1 VTAPIRVAIVGAGVI
16 GANHASAVL
25 RHPRL
30 RIVAL
35 VDPMAAAGRELAAR
49 IAAQTGMEP
58 PRQYGTLAEALA
70 GDRTDLVVLCT
81 PTGLH
86 AGQAA
91 QALDAG
97 RHVVIEKP
105 VDVSLR
111 RARRLADLAAEGESR
126 GLVATVISQHR
137 FDPASRAVAA
147 AVAGGRLGRITS
159 AIASVPWWRSQ
170 RYYDSARWRGTW
182 ELDGGGALMNQGVH
196 MVDLLLWLLGRPR
209 EVSAYTA
216 RLAHDRIEVEDVAV
230 ATLTFA
236 SGALAVLHATTAA
249 YPGLGVRLQ
258 VHGSRGSAVI
268 HDDQLEYFHAAG
280 GDGADGQPAGA
291 TSPADGAA
299 GTAPANQAPGQV
311 PVTALRGAPKPPDDV
326 VVGHLRQ
333 YDDVVE
339 AIDGRRPPAVRVA
352 DGLLALAVVEAVYLS
367 ATLQRPIGVDD
378 VLGGVFDGVPMAAR
392 GAGAGG

>member
-1 VTAPIRVAIVGAGVI
+1 
-16 GANHASAVL
+16 
-25 RHPRL
+25 
-30 RIVAL
+30 
-35 VDPMAAAGRELAAR
+35 
-49 IAAQTGMEP
+49 
-58 PRQYGTLAEALA
+58 
-70 GDRTDLVVLCT
+70 
-81 PTGLH
+81 
-86 AGQAA
+86 
-91 QALDAG
+91 
-97 RHVVIEKP
+97 

-392 GAGAGG
+392 GAEAGG